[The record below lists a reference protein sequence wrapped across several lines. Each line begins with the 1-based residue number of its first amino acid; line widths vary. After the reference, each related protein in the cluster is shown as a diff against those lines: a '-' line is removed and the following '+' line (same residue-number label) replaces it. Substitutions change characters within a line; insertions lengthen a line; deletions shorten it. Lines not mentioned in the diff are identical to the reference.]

1 MLIKIVTIYV
11 TESEI
16 KAFIAATRENQR
28 NSIEEDGIEGFDFF
42 QCRDDS
48 SRFMI
53 YEVYSSQQAMDDH
66 LKTAHFKKWHE
77 TVSPYLSSPID
88 RVIYI
93 PTGENI

>member
-11 TESEI
+11 RESEV
-16 KAFIAATRENQR
+16 KAFISATRENQR

-48 SRFMI
+48 SRFML

-66 LKTAHFKKWHE
+66 LKLRILKSGMRLSALI
-77 TVSPYLSSPID
+77 YLAP
-88 RVIYI
+88 
-93 PTGENI
+93 